1 MAAPVVPSLRSELVV
16 ALKRL
21 KLGRIVD
28 TLPERLVLADKQDMT
43 FDDLLLLVVTDEIT
57 RRDNTAADTRANQA
71 RLDPTM
77 RLELGQDVE
86 GEPRQTHAR
95 GRIRDS
101 RCRR

>member
-57 RRDNTAADTRANQA
+57 RRDQRSGAGAVTTCPPNRHVT
-71 RLDPTM
+71 
-77 RLELGQDVE
+77 V
-86 GEPRQTHAR
+86 
-95 GRIRDS
+95 S
-101 RCRR
+101 RMSTCLRKYAGT